1 MQYNKRFRILVYS
14 FAVFWA
20 VMTLF
25 PIVLTIFSSLKTNEE
40 IYGRMFM
47 PPSKFMI
54 SNYIEAFTGANMG
67 RAILNSL
74 FIAAVTSIIV
84 VIISIMASY
93 IIARRNYFFIEPMFM
108 LFILAIM
115 IPVHTTLISISKLAS
130 SVGGLDKYW
139 FLILVYVTFQ
149 LPQAIFLMTGYI
161 KTISIDIDEAAIID
175 GCSTANLIIK
185 IIFPISAPIIA
196 TISIVTFMFAYSELV
211 FSIILLTTREKYPIS
226 RALMYFTGDK
236 VVRLGPVFA
245 SIMLAVI
252 PMLIIYIC
260 LHEKIQ
266 KGMTEGS
273 VKG

>member
-54 SNYIEAFTGANMG
+54 SNYVEAFTGANMG

-74 FIAAVTSIIV
+74 FIAAITSIMV

-161 KTISIDIDEAAIID
+161 KTISTEIDEAAIID
-175 GCSTANLIIK
+175 GCSTVNLIFK
-185 IIFPISAPIIA
+185 IILPISAPIIA